1 MYLTV
6 TDKGDLLRKISAYSG
21 RGTTPDTPSGGKEQK

>member
-6 TDKGDLLRKISAYSG
+6 TDKGDLLRKISAYSE